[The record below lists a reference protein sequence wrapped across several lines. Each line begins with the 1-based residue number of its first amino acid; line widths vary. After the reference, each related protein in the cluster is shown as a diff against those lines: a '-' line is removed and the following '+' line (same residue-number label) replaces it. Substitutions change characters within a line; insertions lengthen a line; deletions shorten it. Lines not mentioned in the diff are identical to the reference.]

1 MGDTL
6 LSNDDEKNHRLFPFS
21 SPSQFFMNSP
31 DVTRGMTL
39 ALMIVL
45 VIIPENF
52 TVISPGK
59 NTYLPSLSLHT
70 QRVDWFSHE

>member
-6 LSNDDEKNHRLFPFS
+6 LSDDNEKNHRLFPFS

-31 DVTRGMTL
+31 DVSRGITR

-45 VIIPENF
+45 FIIPENF
-52 TVISPGK
+52 MVISPGK
-59 NTYLPSLSLHT
+59 NTYLPSLSMHT

>member
-1 MGDTL
+1 
-6 LSNDDEKNHRLFPFS
+6 
-21 SPSQFFMNSP
+21 MNSP

-52 TVISPGK
+52 TVISPLK
-59 NTYLPSLSLHT
+59 KYLPAFTIIAHPESGLVLA
-70 QRVDWFSHE
+70 